1 MNARP
6 TRRQLLAGGA
16 AAVAG
21 LALAPRA
28 SAQDKFPTKPIR
40 IVVGLPPGGAAD
52 ASMRVLGTTMQPLLG
67 QPLVVDNKPGAGFA
81 LALSAVAQAPADGY
95 TLLHVVSPMLSNQA
109 VQKRYDMFKQLQPI
123 ARVGSSDIAFVVSG
137 KSPHHSM
144 QELIAWGK
152 ANPGKLT
159 YASPGVGSLEH
170 LALDAL
176 CQRNGI
182 SATHVPFKG
191 GPEMVQA
198 VASGEADL
206 STLAVPLVLQF
217 APKGMVR
224 PLVVLSDKRNAALP
238 DVPSLKDI
246 RLDVPRVVIWGG
258 LAAPAGTPA
267 AVMAELEKAALAAME
282 NPELRKQY
290 TAMGLDPDA
299 ANSATFAK
307 IWSDDWAWISKA
319 ATEAKLGEK

>member
-1 MNARP
+1 MNNEG
-6 TRRQLLAGGA
+6 TRRQLLAGSLA
-16 AAVAG
+16 AITALAFPG
-21 LALAPRA
+21 LAA
-28 SAQDKFPTKPIR
+28 AQDKFPSKPIR
-40 IVVGLPPGGAAD
+40 IVLGLPSGGAAD

-67 QPLVVDNKPGAGFA
+67 QPLVVDNKPGGGFQ
-81 LALSAVAQAPADGY
+81 LALGAIAQAPADGY

-123 ARVGSSDIAFVVSG
+123 ARVGSSDITFVVNG
-137 KSPHHSM
+137 KSPHKSM
-144 QELIAWGK
+144 QELIAWAK

-170 LALDAL
+170 LALDTL

-182 SATHVPFKG
+182 SAVHVPFKG

-198 VASGEADL
+198 VASGDAHL

-224 PLVVLSDKRNAALP
+224 ALVVLNDKRNAAIP

-246 RLDVPRVVIWGG
+246 QLDVPRVVIWGG
-258 LAAPAGTPA
+258 LAAPAGTPK
-267 AVMAELEKAALAAME
+267 AVMAELEKAALQAME
-282 NPELRKQY
+282 DPALRKQY
-290 TAMGLDPDA
+290 SGMGLDPDV

-307 IWSDDWAWISKA
+307 IWSEDWAWISKA